1 MARLPTT
8 SSTVLSKVN
17 GVALMRCR
25 SAVYISLPVLFSSF
39 LSIRYLI
46 PTGHVFTQ
54 PNLQFPVRS
63 FSSLDVQGASI
74 MQFRRR
80 VGSLTH
86 HTVLLMHLGKIG
98 GTRSCGVAPVCCSDI
113 ARHKPEGVRRRRRTA
128 AQYVWS
134 CVQMNS
140 SCR

>member
-54 PNLQFPVRS
+54 PNLKFPVRS
-63 FSSLDVQGASI
+63 FSSFDVQGASI
-74 MQFRRR
+74 MQFRR
-80 VGSLTH
+80 VGNLTH
-86 HTVLLMHLGKIG
+86 HTVLLMHLCKFG
-98 GTRSCGVAPVCCSDI
+98 GTRSCRMAPVCCSDI

-140 SCR
+140 SYR